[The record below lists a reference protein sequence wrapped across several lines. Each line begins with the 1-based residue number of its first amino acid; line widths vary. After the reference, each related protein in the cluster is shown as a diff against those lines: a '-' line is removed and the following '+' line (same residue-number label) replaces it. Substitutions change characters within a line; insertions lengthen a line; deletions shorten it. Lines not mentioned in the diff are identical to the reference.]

1 MALDPVVNFFRS
13 QIATLPVASGG
24 TVIVL
29 PTGDGN
35 KLPNPATDGAFNLT
49 IYNADDPFVTP
60 EIVRVTGRS
69 GDTLTVTR
77 AQEGTTAT
85 NKTAGSTWSVELT
98 PTAKTI
104 QDIDSKKVEKTGDT
118 MTGTLTA
125 TKLIP
130 SGNVTAGNGMYLPAA
145 NTVAVSTNG
154 SEKIRATATEVIVNE
169 TGADFDFRVEG
180 DTDSNL
186 LFVDAGADR
195 VGVGTTTP
203 LTKLGVLQT
212 NAGINVGVFN
222 LLSITQS
229 NNSAFIPINTGP
241 KMLLNVAY
249 NSGANVIN
257 TAAIYSIKKSTSAP
271 ETFGGWLVFQTGD
284 STGTLQDRV
293 SIDYTGN
300 VGIGTTTPATKLD
313 VVGSIRSSVGILFGT
328 DTSAANTLDDY
339 EEGTWTPTFI
349 PQTGAFGTL
358 TFSLQS
364 GKYTKIGNHVTF
376 EITVATSNVSVG
388 TASGFVTIGNL
399 PFTYTGV
406 SNSFAATSLGICI
419 RFATNIFPATLIV
432 SNGDNKI
439 QITKSVNSTDSS
451 VTLLQVSD
459 LTTGATTFR
468 NYISISGT
476 YITT

>member
-1 MALDPVVNFFRS
+1 
-13 QIATLPVASGG
+13 
-24 TVIVL
+24 
-29 PTGDGN
+29 
-35 KLPNPATDGAFNLT
+35 
-49 IYNADDPFVTP
+49 
-60 EIVRVTGRS
+60 
-69 GDTLTVTR
+69 
-77 AQEGTTAT
+77 
-85 NKTAGSTWSVELT
+85 
-98 PTAKTI
+98 
-104 QDIDSKKVEKTGDT
+104 
-118 MTGTLTA
+118 
-125 TKLIP
+125 
-130 SGNVTAGNGMYLPAA
+130 MYLPAA

-154 SEKIRATATEVIVNE
+154 VERYRVTSTGDVGIGVASSVSNNYGTGLLSVAKNTFVAMSLAAHDNTAAGN
-169 TGADFDFRVEG
+169 GAFFGFMR
-180 DTDSNL
+180 S
-186 LFVDAGADR
+186 R
-195 VGVGTTTP
+195 GTQASPT
-203 LTKLGVLQT
+203 
-212 NAGINVGVFN
+212 N
-222 LLSITQS
+222 LLSGDLIGSISSQVFNTTGAFPYRASADISFLADANHASGDLPTRITFS
-229 NNSAFIPINTGP
+229 TVPVGSTTLTERLRIDSA
-241 KMLLNVAY
+241 
-249 NSGANVIN
+249 
-257 TAAIYSIKKSTSAP
+257 
-271 ETFGGWLVFQTGD
+271 
-284 STGTLQDRV
+284 
-293 SIDYTGN
+293 GN

-313 VVGSIRSSVGILFGT
+313 VVGSIRASVGILFGT
-328 DTSAANTLDDY
+328 DTAAANTLDDY
-339 EEGTWTPTFI
+339 EEGTFTPTFI